1 MADCGQAPFGHSDAF
16 LRFVAGEDV
25 QGDPFVDRVSASIDA
40 KVSDPAWM
48 EGYMDYYDELEAE
61 RRAARMEGKAEGYG
75 EGKAEGRIET
85 MLELAARMTRD
96 GLMGEEEA
104 ADYVG
109 VDVADLR
116 QALTELA

>member
-1 MADCGQAPFGHSDAF
+1 M
-16 LRFVAGEDV
+16 
-25 QGDPFVDRVSASIDA
+25 QGNSFVDRLRDIIDS

-61 RRAARMEGKAEGYG
+61 RRAARM